1 MDDLLVT
8 QRQLQAEADDLVQAL
23 DLTAQLQEL
32 GAPTRV
38 GSSALGLMV
47 RRDIDITVSCTKL
60 DATTLAAF
68 AQLGARLM
76 QRTDLVV
83 GVRFRNDA
91 GSWNAEPQNYPD
103 GLYLGLSAR
112 TAASANWTFDIWL
125 VDEPERQPDLAHLRT
140 LLPRLTDADRVVIL
154 AIKHVLAADTTE
166 PKLPSALVYEAVMDH
181 GVLDVE
187 GFRAWYAGRGKQTF
201 G

>member
-1 MDDLLVT
+1 MDDLLAA
-8 QRQLQAEADDLVQAL
+8 QAQLQAEADALVEAL
-23 DLTAQLQEL
+23 DLMAELAEL
-32 GAPTRV
+32 GAPVRV

-47 RRDIDITVSCTKL
+47 RRDIDITVSCERL
-60 DATTLAAF
+60 DAASLAAF

-76 QRTDLVV
+76 QRDDLIVT
-83 GVRFRNDA
+83 VRFRNDA
-91 GSWNAEPQNYPD
+91 GRWNAEPQNYPD

-112 TAASANWTFDIWL
+112 TPAGPNWTFDIWL
-125 VDEPERQPDLAHLRT
+125 VDQPERQPDLAHLRT

-154 AIKHVLAADTTE
+154 KIKHVLAADPTE

-187 GFRAWYAGRGKQTF
+187 GFRAWHAGRGK
-201 G
+201 

>member
-1 MDDLLVT
+1 MQDLLAT
-8 QRQLQAEADDLVQAL
+8 QKQLQAEADAVVGALGLVN
-23 DLTAQLQEL
+23 EL
-32 GAPTRV
+32 AKLGQPTRV

-47 RRDIDITVSCTKL
+47 RRDIDITVSCERL
-60 DATTLAAF
+60 DDVTLAGF

-103 GLYLGLSAR
+103 GLYLGLTVR
-112 TAASANWTFDIWL
+112 TAAGANWTFDIWL
-125 VDEPERQPDLAHLRT
+125 VDQPERQPDLAHLRT

-154 AIKHVLAADTTE
+154 TIKHVLAGGDPAE
-166 PKLPSALVYEAVMDH
+166 QKIPSALVYEAVMDH
-181 GVLDVE
+181 GVQDVE
-187 GFRAWYAGRGKQTF
+187 GFRGWYAGRAG
-201 G
+201 

>member
-1 MDDLLVT
+1 MDDLLVA
-8 QRQLQAEADDLVQAL
+8 QKQLQAEADALVAAL
-23 DLTAQLQEL
+23 GLVEQLGEL
-32 GAPTRV
+32 GQPTRV

-47 RRDIDITVSCTKL
+47 RRDIDITVSCPKL
-60 DATTLAAF
+60 DAATLAAF

-103 GLYLGLSAR
+103 GLYLGLTVR
-112 TAASANWTFDIWL
+112 TAAGANWTFDIWL
-125 VDEPERQPDLAHLRT
+125 VDQPERQPDLTHLRT

-154 AIKHVLAADTTE
+154 TIKHVLAADTTE

-181 GVLDVE
+181 GVRDVSAF
-187 GFRAWYAGRGKQTF
+187 GAWYAGRGK
-201 G
+201 

>member
-8 QRQLQAEADDLVQAL
+8 QKQLQADADELVEGLDLV
-23 DLTAQLQEL
+23 DQLRAIGE
-32 GAPTRV
+32 PTRV

-47 RRDIDITVSCTKL
+47 RRDIDITVNCPRL
-60 DATTLAAF
+60 DDATLAAF

-91 GSWNAEPQNYPD
+91 GHWNSEPQNYPD
-103 GLYLGLSAR
+103 GLYLGLSVR
-112 TAASANWTFDIWL
+112 TADGANWTFDIWL
-125 VDEPERQPDLAHLRT
+125 VDQPDRQPDLAHLRT
-140 LLPRLTDADRVVIL
+140 LLPRLTDADRVMIL
-154 AIKHVLAADTTE
+154 AIKQVLAADTTE

-181 GVLDVE
+181 GVRTVE
-187 GFRAWYAGRGKQTF
+187 GFRGWHAGRAG
-201 G
+201 

>member
-1 MDDLLVT
+1 MHDLLVI
-8 QRQLQAEADDLVQAL
+8 QKQLQAEADELVRAL
-23 DLTAQLQEL
+23 DLTDQLARL
-32 GAPTRV
+32 GQPTRV

-47 RRDIDITVSCTKL
+47 RRDIDITVSCEKL
-60 DATTLAAF
+60 DPPTLAAF

-76 QRTDLVV
+76 QRTDLIV

-91 GSWNAEPQNYPD
+91 GSWNAEPRNYPD

-112 TAASANWTFDIWL
+112 TPAGANWTFDIWL

-140 LLPRLTDADRVVIL
+140 LLPRLTDEARVTIL
-154 AIKHVLAADTTE
+154 TIKQVLAAGDATE

-181 GVLDVE
+181 GVRDVE
-187 GFRAWYAGRGKQTF
+187 GFRAWHAGRGR
-201 G
+201 

>member
-1 MDDLLVT
+1 MDDLLVA
-8 QRQLQAEADDLVQAL
+8 QARLQAEADEVVGAL
-23 DLTAQLQEL
+23 DLVDQLGGL
-32 GAPTRV
+32 GEPTRV

-47 RRDIDITVSCTKL
+47 RRDIDITVSCPRL
-60 DATTLAAF
+60 DDATLAAF

-103 GLYLGLSAR
+103 GLYLGLTVR
-112 TAASANWTFDIWL
+112 TAAGANWTFDIWL
-125 VDEPERQPDLAHLRT
+125 VDQPERQPDLKHLRT

-154 AIKHVLAADTTE
+154 TIKHVLAGGDPAE
-166 PKLPSALVYEAVMDH
+166 QKIPSALVYEAVMDH
-181 GVLDVE
+181 EVLDME
-187 GFRAWYAGRGKQTF
+187 GFRAWHAGRGK
-201 G
+201 

>member
-8 QRQLQAEADDLVQAL
+8 QKQLQAEADAVVAAL
-23 DLTAQLQEL
+23 GLIEQLGEI
-32 GAPTRV
+32 GEPTRV

-47 RRDIDITVSCTKL
+47 RRDIDITVSCPRL
-60 DATTLAAF
+60 DDTTLAAF

-103 GLYLGLSAR
+103 GLYLGLTVR
-112 TAASANWTFDIWL
+112 TAAGANWTFDIWL
-125 VDEPERQPDLAHLRT
+125 VDQPERQPDLAHLRT

-154 AIKHVLAADTTE
+154 TIKHVLAADTTE

-181 GVLDVE
+181 GMLDVA
-187 GFRAWYAGRGKQTF
+187 GFRAWHAGRGR
-201 G
+201 